1 METEWKNIIRKRYFV
16 DTEDADLIKTV
27 GEDYSGSTTN
37 DKSDPGMFLFV
48 CIFEE
53 GFMSVLGM
61 GCAHLRA
68 LLRSTPAIKGH
79 RVQGAK
85 NL

>member
-37 DKSDPGMFLFV
+37 DKSDPGMLLFV

-53 GFMSVLGM
+53 GFM
-61 GCAHLRA
+61 
-68 LLRSTPAIKGH
+68 
-79 RVQGAK
+79 
-85 NL
+85 